1 MRVKAGRRHVYNWD
15 GRNLSPNG
23 EHAAA
28 GIPRE
33 ISFDSDVFITGLL
46 VQDPS
51 TTVTIAGRP
60 ARRQPSGAFRLNA
73 VSPGSQ
79 HVLIHAGGFDLF
91 NGNIQVGFGG
101 ETRCGFLLGS
111 GAWVP
116 DCKHTP

>member
-1 MRVKAGRRHVYNWD
+1 MRASV
-15 GRNLSPNG
+15 NG
-23 EHAAA
+23 VRASANGVRAAA

-33 ISFDSDVFITGLL
+33 ISFDSDVVITGLL

-51 TTVTIAGRP
+51 TTVTIAGRS
-60 ARRQPSGAFRLNA
+60 ARRQPSGAFQLNA

-79 HVLIHAGGFDLF
+79 HVLIHAGGFDLY